1 MHTGPISFI
10 NIIDLTLVAKGTLG
24 FLSIIPMNITIV
36 TEVSKIANAI
46 NGTLMRPLSM
56 RIPLTHPAF
65 DGAVD
70 LLIGSMG
77 KAENVATH
85 RRVHIAGMIRDS
97 E

>member
-1 MHTGPISFI
+1 MFFI
-10 NIIDLTLVAKGTLG
+10 NIIDLILFAKGIFGL
-24 FLSIIPMNITIV
+24 LSIIPTKITVV
-36 TEVSKIANAI
+36 TEVSKIASAM
-46 NGTLMRPLSM
+46 NGTLMRPLST

-65 DGAVD
+65 GGSVD

-77 KAENVATH
+77 RAENVATH